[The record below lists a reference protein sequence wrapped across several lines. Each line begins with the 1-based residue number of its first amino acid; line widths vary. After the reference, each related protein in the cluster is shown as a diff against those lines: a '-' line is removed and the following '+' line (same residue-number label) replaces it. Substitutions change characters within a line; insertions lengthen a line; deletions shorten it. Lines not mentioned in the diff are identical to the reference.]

1 MKGKTISKTITFFS
15 NQREFRDWLKRNHRK
30 ETEIIVGFYKVGT
43 GKPSMTWPES
53 VDQALCF
60 GWIDGIRK
68 SIDEESYCIRFTP
81 RNPSSNW
88 SAVNIKKAEEL
99 IKKGLMEPA
108 GLALY
113 KNRKADKSGK
123 YSYENKPAKLPAGYE
138 KRFKANKEAWRFFTS
153 QAPSY
158 QKSVFYWILSAKR
171 QATQISRLEK
181 VIKESERQKRLR

>member
-1 MKGKTISKTITFFS
+1 MKGKTIVFFS
-15 NQREFRDWLKRNHRK
+15 NQREFRDWLMKNHRI
-30 ETEIIVGFYKVGT
+30 ETEIIVGFYKVGS

-68 SIDEESYCIRFTP
+68 SIDNESYCIRFTP
-81 RNPSSNW
+81 RKPLSHW

-99 IKKGLMEPA
+99 IRKGLMEPA

-113 KNRKADKSGK
+113 KNRKADNSGK
-123 YSYENKPAKLPAGYE
+123 YSYENKPARLPARYE
-138 KRFKANKEAWRFFTS
+138 KRFKENKEAWSFFKS

-158 QKSVFYWILSAKR
+158 RKSVFYWILSAKR
-171 QATQISRLEK
+171 QTTQISRLEK
-181 VIKESERQKRLR
+181 VIKVSERQKRLS